1 MKNNNFSIILRIGL
15 LVLAVSVLF
24 SVETASASI
33 GNWYKDPFGI
43 REFVNSKAL
52 QYGFTP
58 VPVTGQAGALNF
70 DSVTAKKICQL
81 AGYDDA
87 ATMDCVSTY
96 DNARCGWYSCQ
107 DNVLAKW
114 NPARNNFDIGNACS
128 AGNTWISSLVCKN
141 NPPACTSHVSKN
153 CVGNSVYWFNSC
165 NNQEDLFQACTSN
178 QICQNAQ
185 CVNVT
190 CSTNANCGTNGYIGS
205 PFCQNGDVYKYYRTN
220 TCNNP
225 GTANSSCSQ
234 SDTAQLQTNC
244 TSNQTCSNGQCQN
257 VNIVCSTNAN
267 CGTNGYV
274 GSPFCQGN
282 NVYQNYTTHTCN
294 NPGTANSA
302 CSNSTAP
309 QLKTNCTGNQ
319 TCTNGSCTD
328 QNNLVVSCYATP
340 NPANTNQSVSFI
352 ATVTGGTGSYTYSW
366 SGVCTGSSQVC
377 NKSFSQSGAQ
387 TATINVASGSQTNSS
402 ICSVNINQN
411 CTNYSYR
418 QCSGNNLYWYDSC
431 GNQQDLIQYCPN
443 GCQNNSCIQQ
453 NISVQ
458 TNSATNVYSN
468 QATLNGYLSNYNNY
482 NNSAYVWF
490 QWGTSTSY
498 GYETQ
503 HQAMSYNGSF
513 SQNITNVYSGT
524 TYHFRAVA
532 QPYNGNTVYGQ
543 DIAFT
548 VGGSSGMLTINKTVR
563 NMTSSNSSW
572 SNSIY
577 ASPSD
582 MLMFMITI
590 QATGFQ
596 NVNNVFVRDAFPIN
610 LIYKNQ
616 LVVSGSSNYSGDIT
630 SGISIGTISAG
641 QTVTITYQVQIASL
655 QNFSYGTTV
664 LNNSVSVTSS
674 NSSSNPTSN
683 ASISVTRSAVYGAT
697 TVSTGLTNNFLL
709 DSFILPLIIALIGVL
724 MFKAGMF
731 VGVERWMDNRK
742 KNHRNYRAQ
751 KDLKARITRIKQA
764 EEN

>member
-1 MKNNNFSIILRIGL
+1 M
-15 LVLAVSVLF
+15 
-24 SVETASASI
+24 
-33 GNWYKDPFGI
+33 
-43 REFVNSKAL
+43 
-52 QYGFTP
+52 
-58 VPVTGQAGALNF
+58 
-70 DSVTAKKICQL
+70 
-81 AGYDDA
+81 
-87 ATMDCVSTY
+87 
-96 DNARCGWYSCQ
+96 
-107 DNVLAKW
+107 
-114 NPARNNFDIGNACS
+114 
-128 AGNTWISSLVCKN
+128 
-141 NPPACTSHVSKN
+141 
-153 CVGNSVYWFNSC
+153 
-165 NNQEDLFQACTSN
+165 
-178 QICQNAQ
+178 
-185 CVNVT
+185 
-190 CSTNANCGTNGYIGS
+190 GS
-205 PFCQNGDVYKYYRTN
+205 PFCQGNNVYQNYITH
-220 TCNNP
+220 TCNNA
-225 GTANSSCSQ
+225 GTANSYCSN
-234 SDTAQLQTNC
+234 STNAQLKNNC
-244 TSNQTCSNGQCQN
+244 TGNQTCTDGSCTNQN
-257 VNIVCSTNAN
+257 IACSSTSQ